1 MHRLARPMEFEGNAQ
16 MKADNLDRRTV
27 IAGLGA
33 GMLPGFGLPAWAQPP
48 SGSQRPPPTEAEIA
62 AALPLK
68 TPGLEHFAMI
78 VPDVGAA
85 GRFYS
90 KLFNPDGLHKEQ
102 RGDLRYY
109 VTLDPGYI
117 AIGGRAEPPPP
128 YMDHFCALVE
138 DYNAGAVAARLER
151 AGFAS
156 GAVGIIPDPNGIG
169 LQLLGVPGGLAASTE
184 PATRI
189 VNGEAL
195 VTPMGLDHM
204 LLFVNDVEESLA
216 FYRMFFDG
224 PVMRESDPERV
235 WIGIQDTRLGIQAR
249 PGNAPPR
256 VDQFGVRVAPFDR
269 ELLAAEIR
277 AIGGTIGA
285 PDPSDPE
292 LFRFRDPHGFGI
304 ALKPV

>member
-1 MHRLARPMEFEGNAQ
+1 MMRKMT
-16 MKADNLDRRTV
+16 LDRRSV

-33 GMLPGFGLPAWAQPP
+33 TLLPGVGSVAFAQRRGGPP
-48 SGSQRPPPTEAEIA
+48 RTPPTAAEIA
-62 AALPLK
+62 AALPLE

-85 GRFYS
+85 ARFYS

-138 DYNAGAVAARLER
+138 DYDAAAVAARLEQ
-151 AGFAS
+151 AGIAA
-156 GAVGIIPDPNGIG
+156 GGVGVIPDPNGIG

-184 PATRI
+184 PSTRI
-189 VNGEAL
+189 VNGDAI
-195 VTPMGLDHM
+195 VMPMGLEHM
-204 LLFVNDVEESLA
+204 LLLVDDVEESLD
-216 FYRMFFDG
+216 FYAMFFDG
-224 PVMRESDPERV
+224 PIVRESNPDRV
-235 WIGIQDTRLGIQAR
+235 WIEIADTRLGIQAR
-249 PGNAPPR
+249 PANAPPR
-256 VDQFGVRVAPFDR
+256 VDEFGVRVQAFDR
-269 ELLAAEIR
+269 DAAATEIR
-277 AIGGTIGA
+277 VIGGTIVA
-285 PDPSDPE
+285 DDPSDPGV
-292 LFRFRDPHGFGI
+292 LRCRDPHGFGI